1 MVIYIRCEVYN
12 IGISYFGIET
22 NNFNESVDLVTRLE
36 KVFKSTGLRIFGLLN
51 IKIED
56 INLENKTINI
66 PDSKTKNGIR
76 VLPIHD
82 KLMPLIEKRYG
93 INNKHYT

>member
-12 IGISYFGIET
+12 IGISYFEIET

>member
-1 MVIYIRCEVYN
+1 M
-12 IGISYFGIET
+12 
-22 NNFNESVDLVTRLE
+22 
-36 KVFKSTGLRIFGLLN
+36 FKSTGLRIFGLLN

-82 KLMPLIEKRYG
+82 KLMPLIEKRYD